1 MKANEKRLLRFG
13 SSLEEHRKSTS
24 KNREYRILVPIQEVD
39 GVVSSTVDC
48 NSTENINQNDC

>member
-1 MKANEKRLLRFG
+1 MRANEKRLLRFG

-48 NSTENINQNDC
+48 NSTENII